1 MSGRRFGARAL
12 CTWNDWRRAAKNARL
27 ICEGSSRHMK
37 FVHAIEGL
45 SLWVGRAFGWCI
57 LILTLSI
64 SYEVFVRY
72 VLNSPTV
79 WAFDMM
85 IQMYGALFL
94 MCGAYALAQD
104 THVRADVLY
113 RLFPVKVQ
121 ASLDFVLYFLFF
133 FPGVLALAWYGWE
146 IASDSWRYKEVSF
159 NSPASI
165 QIYFFKSLIP
175 IAGFLL
181 VFQGVSEL
189 VRCVMAFRTGVWPE
203 RLVDVRETEDILSD
217 ADLETISSLARDNN
231 K

>member
-1 MSGRRFGARAL
+1 
-12 CTWNDWRRAAKNARL
+12 
-27 ICEGSSRHMK
+27 MK

-57 LILTLSI
+57 LILTLSV

-72 VLNSPTV
+72 VLNAPTV

-104 THVRADVLY
+104 THVRADVVY

-121 ASLDFVLYFLFF
+121 ATMDFVLYFLFF
-133 FPGVLALAWYGWE
+133 FPGVLALAWYGYE

-175 IAGFLL
+175 LSGSLL
-181 VFQGVSEL
+181 ALQGVAEL
-189 VRCVMAFRTGVWPE
+189 VRCVMAMRTGVWPD
-203 RLVDVRETEDILSD
+203 RLVDVKETEDLLTE
-217 ADLETISSLARDNN
+217 ADLETISAFRPAD

>member
-1 MSGRRFGARAL
+1 MMPGHCCAATIRNDLQGSGSF
-12 CTWNDWRRAAKNARL
+12 
-27 ICEGSSRHMK
+27 MK
-37 FVHAIEGL
+37 FVHAIEGI

-57 LILTLSI
+57 LILTLSV

-104 THVRADVLY
+104 THVRADVVY

-121 ASLDFVLYFLFF
+121 AALDFLLYFLFF
-133 FPGVLALAWYGWE
+133 FPGVLALAWYGYE

-175 IAGFLL
+175 LSGSLL
-181 VFQGVSEL
+181 ALQGVAEL
-189 VRCVMAFRTGVWPE
+189 VRCVMAMRTGVWPE
-203 RLVDVRETEDILSD
+203 RLVDVKETEDLLTE
-217 ADLETISSLARDNN
+217 ADLEAISAFRSAD

>member
-1 MSGRRFGARAL
+1 MGCPDLFGFVKPKQ
-12 CTWNDWRRAAKNARL
+12 CG
-27 ICEGSSRHMK
+27 EGSGSYMRI
-37 FVHAIEGL
+37 VYAIEGL

-57 LILTLSI
+57 LILTLSV

-85 IQMYGALFL
+85 VQMYGALFL

-104 THVRADVLY
+104 THVRADVVY

-121 ASLDFVLYFLFF
+121 AGLDFLLYFLFF
-133 FPGVLALAWYGWE
+133 FPGILALVWYGYE

-175 IAGFLL
+175 LSGGLL
-181 VFQGVSEL
+181 VVQGFAEL
-189 VRCVMAFRTGVWPE
+189 IRCVMAMRTGVWPE
-203 RLVDVRETEDILSD
+203 RLADVKETEDLLTA
-217 ADLETISSLARDNN
+217 ADLDAIRAVAPGN

>member
-1 MSGRRFGARAL
+1 
-12 CTWNDWRRAAKNARL
+12 
-27 ICEGSSRHMK
+27 MK

-57 LILTLSI
+57 LILTLSV

-72 VLNSPTV
+72 VLNAPTV

-133 FPGVLALAWYGWE
+133 FPVVLALAWYGWE
-146 IASDSWRYKEVSF
+146 IAADSWRYKEVSI

-175 IAGFLL
+175 LSGGLL
-181 VFQGVSEL
+181 VIQGIAEL
-189 VRCVMAFRTGVWPE
+189 VRCVMAMRTGVWPE
-203 RLVDVRETEDILSD
+203 RLADVKETEDLLTA
-217 ADLETISSLARDNN
+217 ADLDTIRAVAPAR
-231 K
+231 

>member
-1 MSGRRFGARAL
+1 
-12 CTWNDWRRAAKNARL
+12 
-27 ICEGSSRHMK
+27 MK
-37 FVHAIEGL
+37 FVYAIEGL

-57 LILTLSI
+57 LILTLSV

-104 THVRADVLY
+104 THVRADVIY
-113 RLFPVKVQ
+113 RLFPVRVQ
-121 ASLDFVLYFLFF
+121 AGLDFLLYFLFF
-133 FPGVLALAWYGWE
+133 FPGILALVYYGYE
-146 IASDSWRYKEVSF
+146 IASDSWRWKEVSF

-175 IAGFLL
+175 LSGCLL
-181 VFQGVSEL
+181 VIQGIAEL
-189 VRCVMAFRTGVWPE
+189 VRCVMAMRSGVWPE
-203 RLVDVRETEDILSD
+203 RLADVKETEDLLAA
-217 ADLETISSLARDNN
+217 ADLETILAATPTR

>member
-1 MSGRRFGARAL
+1 
-12 CTWNDWRRAAKNARL
+12 
-27 ICEGSSRHMK
+27 MK

-57 LILTLSI
+57 LILTLSV

-72 VLNSPTV
+72 VLNAPTV

-133 FPGVLALAWYGWE
+133 FPGILALAWYGWE
-146 IASDSWRYKEVSF
+146 IAPDSWRYKEVSF

-175 IAGFLL
+175 LAGFLL
-181 VFQGVSEL
+181 ALQGVAEL
-189 VRCVMAFRTGVWPE
+189 VRCVMALRTGVWPE

-217 ADLETISSLARDNN
+217 ADLEPVTSFARNAN

>member
-1 MSGRRFGARAL
+1 
-12 CTWNDWRRAAKNARL
+12 
-27 ICEGSSRHMK
+27 MK

-57 LILTLSI
+57 LILTLSV

-72 VLNSPTV
+72 VLNAPTV

-104 THVRADVLY
+104 THVRADVVY

-121 ASLDFVLYFLFF
+121 AALDFLLYFLFF
-133 FPGVLALAWYGWE
+133 FPGILALVWYGYE
-146 IASDSWRYKEVSF
+146 IASDSWRWKEVSF

-165 QIYFFKSLIP
+165 QVYFFKSLIP
-175 IAGFLL
+175 LAGGLL
-181 VFQGVSEL
+181 AIQGLAEL
-189 VRCVMAFRTGVWPE
+189 VRCVFAMRDGVWPE
-203 RLVDVRETEDILSD
+203 RLADVKETEDLLSD
-217 ADLETISSLARDNN
+217 ADLDEIRSINPGKS
-231 K
+231 

>member
-1 MSGRRFGARAL
+1 
-12 CTWNDWRRAAKNARL
+12 
-27 ICEGSSRHMK
+27 MK
-37 FVHAIEGL
+37 LVHAIEGL

-57 LILTLSI
+57 MILTLSV

-72 VLNSPTV
+72 VLNNPTV

-133 FPGVLALAWYGWE
+133 FPGITGLAWYGYE

-175 IAGFLL
+175 VAGVLL
-181 VFQGVSEL
+181 MIQGFAEL
-189 VRCVMAFRTGVWPE
+189 IRCVIAMKTGKWPE
-203 RLVDVRETEDILSD
+203 RLADVQETEDLLTE
-217 ADLETISSLARDNN
+217 ADISELQ
-231 K
+231 KIHPGKT

>member
-1 MSGRRFGARAL
+1 V
-12 CTWNDWRRAAKNARL
+12 TKY
-27 ICEGSSRHMK
+27 
-37 FVHAIEGL
+37 VHAIEGI

-57 LILTLSI
+57 LLLTLSV

-72 VLNSPTV
+72 VLNAPTV

-113 RLFPVKVQ
+113 RLFPVRVQ
-121 ASLDFVLYFLFF
+121 ASLDFVLYFIFF
-133 FPGVLALAWYGWE
+133 FPGVAALFWYGWE
-146 IASDSWRYKEVSF
+146 IAADSWRYKEVSF

-175 IAGFLL
+175 LSGALL
-181 VFQGVSEL
+181 LLQGSAEL
-189 VRCVMAFRTGVWPE
+189 VRCVIAMRSGSWLD
-203 RLVDVRETEDILSD
+203 RLDDVKETEDMLIHATEL
-217 ADLETISSLARDNN
+217 
-231 K
+231 KKP

>member
-1 MSGRRFGARAL
+1 MR
-12 CTWNDWRRAAKNARL
+12 
-27 ICEGSSRHMK
+27 

-45 SLWVGRAFGWCI
+45 SLWTGRAFGWCI
-57 LILTLSI
+57 LILTLSV

-72 VLNSPTV
+72 VLNAPTV

-104 THVRADVLY
+104 THVRADVVY
-113 RLFPVKVQ
+113 RLFPVRVQ

-133 FPGVLALAWYGWE
+133 FPGIMALVWYGYE

-175 IAGFLL
+175 LSGALL
-181 VFQGVSEL
+181 MIQGVAEL
-189 VRCVMAFRTGVWPE
+189 VRCVMAMRTGIWPE
-203 RLVDVRETEDILSD
+203 RLADVKETEDLLAAADID
-217 ADLETISSLARDNN
+217 AIRAGMPVQ

>member
-1 MSGRRFGARAL
+1 
-12 CTWNDWRRAAKNARL
+12 
-27 ICEGSSRHMK
+27 MK

-217 ADLETISSLARDNN
+217 VDLETISSLARDNN

>member
-1 MSGRRFGARAL
+1 
-12 CTWNDWRRAAKNARL
+12 
-27 ICEGSSRHMK
+27 MK
-37 FVHAIEGL
+37 FVYAIEGL

-57 LILTLSI
+57 LILTLSV

-85 IQMYGALFL
+85 IQMYGALLL

-104 THVRADVLY
+104 THVRADVVY
-113 RLFPVKVQ
+113 RLFPVRVQ

-133 FPGVLALAWYGWE
+133 FPGILALVWFGYE
-146 IASDSWRYKEVSF
+146 IAADSWRYKEVSF

-175 IAGFLL
+175 VSGGLL
-181 VFQGVSEL
+181 MLQGVAEL
-189 VRCVMAFRTGVWPE
+189 VRCVIAMRTGVWPE
-203 RLVDVRETEDILSD
+203 RLADVKETEDLLTE
-217 ADLETISSLARDNN
+217 ADMETIRSVIPG

>member
-1 MSGRRFGARAL
+1 
-12 CTWNDWRRAAKNARL
+12 
-27 ICEGSSRHMK
+27 MK

-57 LILTLSI
+57 LILTLSV

-104 THVRADVLY
+104 THVRADVVY

-121 ASLDFVLYFLFF
+121 AGLDFVLYFLFF
-133 FPGVLALAWYGWE
+133 FPGIAALVWYGYE

-175 IAGFLL
+175 LSGALL
-181 VFQGVSEL
+181 MIQGLAEL
-189 VRCVMAFRTGVWPE
+189 VRCVFAMRTGVWPE
-203 RLVDVRETEDILSD
+203 RLADVQETEDMLMHVDVASIPGVG
-217 ADLETISSLARDNN
+217 TPKR
-231 K
+231 

>member
-1 MSGRRFGARAL
+1 
-12 CTWNDWRRAAKNARL
+12 
-27 ICEGSSRHMK
+27 MK
-37 FVHAIEGL
+37 FVYAIEGL

-57 LILTLSI
+57 MILTLSV

-133 FPGVLALAWYGWE
+133 FPGILALVWYGYE

-175 IAGFLL
+175 LSGALL
-181 VFQGVSEL
+181 AIQGVAEL
-189 VRCVMAFRTGVWPE
+189 VRCVMAMRTGVWPE
-203 RLVDVRETEDILSD
+203 RLADVKETEDLLTQ
-217 ADLETISSLARDNN
+217 ADLDQIRAVAPGKN
-231 K
+231 

>member
-1 MSGRRFGARAL
+1 
-12 CTWNDWRRAAKNARL
+12 
-27 ICEGSSRHMK
+27 MK

-57 LILTLSI
+57 LILTLSV

-72 VLNSPTV
+72 VLNAPTV

-104 THVRADVLY
+104 THVRADVVY
-113 RLFPVKVQ
+113 RLFPVRVQ
-121 ASLDFVLYFLFF
+121 AGLDFVLYFLFF
-133 FPGVLALAWYGWE
+133 FPGMAALVWFGYE
-146 IASDSWRYKEVSF
+146 IASDSWRWKEVSF

-175 IAGFLL
+175 LSGSLL
-181 VFQGVSEL
+181 VIQGGAEL
-189 VRCVMAFRTGVWPE
+189 VRCVMAMRSGVWPE
-203 RLVDVRETEDILSD
+203 RLADVKETEDLLAA
-217 ADLETISSLARDNN
+217 ADLDAIRAVSPSN

>member
-1 MSGRRFGARAL
+1 
-12 CTWNDWRRAAKNARL
+12 
-27 ICEGSSRHMK
+27 MK

-57 LILTLSI
+57 LILTLSV

-72 VLNSPTV
+72 VLNAPTV

-104 THVRADVLY
+104 THVRADVVY

-121 ASLDFVLYFLFF
+121 ASLDFLLYFLFF
-133 FPGVLALAWYGWE
+133 FPGILALAWYGWE
-146 IASDSWRYKEVSF
+146 IASDSWRYREVSF

-165 QIYFFKSLIP
+165 QIYFFKTLIP
-175 IAGFLL
+175 LSGCLL
-181 VFQGVSEL
+181 AIQGVAEL
-189 VRCVMAFRTGVWPE
+189 VRCVMAMRTGVWPE
-203 RLVDVRETEDILSD
+203 RLADVKETEDILSE
-217 ADLETISSLARDNN
+217 ADLDAIRAVAPA
-231 K
+231 KK

>member
-1 MSGRRFGARAL
+1 
-12 CTWNDWRRAAKNARL
+12 
-27 ICEGSSRHMK
+27 MK

-57 LILTLSI
+57 LILTLSV

-72 VLNSPTV
+72 VLNAPTV

-85 IQMYGALFL
+85 VQMYGALFL

-113 RLFPVKVQ
+113 RLFPVKAQ
-121 ASLDFVLYFLFF
+121 AALDFFLYFLFF
-133 FPGVLALAWYGWE
+133 FPGIAAMVWFGYE
-146 IASDSWRYKEVSF
+146 IASDSWRWKEVSF

-175 IAGFLL
+175 IAGSLL
-181 VFQGVSEL
+181 MIQGLAEL

-203 RLVDVRETEDILSD
+203 RLADVKETEDLLSE
-217 ADLETISSLARDNN
+217 ADLSEIRSIHPGKS
-231 K
+231 